1 MKAAA
6 LRRDGT
12 RSLFAERRRRE
23 MLRSP
28 GAFAYPGME
37 VIGMRGALAGVRRI
51 GLWAVL
57 GLAVGASAYAIG
69 VAAASGRCGDGV
81 CEGPETAVLCPQD
94 CGAAAAPAG
103 TLTSGTLPSG
113 LVPNPVRAVV
123 SENLLEWRDWLDD
136 GGFEAG
142 TACLTLL
149 DPAGALTRASV
160 VRSQE
165 AARSGTWGLEV
176 AATAGQGIV
185 LGLRTTIEKGEDTR
199 FSLWARSP
207 VGAVSVPVRVL
218 GVERI
223 GAAPTVLYTLPDRF
237 AVGVEWTRLELTID
251 NRRGLEYAI
260 LALDVGANT
269 TLLIDDAMAEGT
281 QWRMADPVD
290 GGRVV
295 GGVNVPAEPVA
306 PVHFAILIHIEDPS
320 LLQQQEAYFRVYTA
334 IFTEMARTLHE
345 HGGFLTIQ
353 PEEDWAMGAQ
363 RFAPTALADLAR
375 EFGVVYSTHTHGPNC
390 IDADGRPR
398 SVEDCNRSDRLAGWV
413 PSVEDCCDPIV
424 PVYVD
429 NLQELL
435 STVSGTEVSD
445 HNGNWEYTNPN
456 ALGAVGVET
465 WSAFKS
471 NQTQRTFDL
480 LMNNPWRPSAVSARD
495 NPSGFLVHDSATQV
509 VYIPGWGQ
517 SLTQNLERV
526 SARLAPMASQ
536 FIRFADPERVNT
548 FYVVTHVGHFGS
560 DDGTDYISVDPS
572 TGRLTYSGAF
582 LQDLATWDEAL
593 TEVIAPLVVEG
604 YLEWTSLPQMGRLFV
619 EWERQHG
626 A

>member
-1 MKAAA
+1 MS
-6 LRRDGT
+6 G
-12 RSLFAERRRRE
+12 
-23 MLRSP
+23 
-28 GAFAYPGME
+28 
-37 VIGMRGALAGVRRI
+37 VIVNLRRI
-51 GLWAVL
+51 GRWVAL
-57 GLAVGASAYAIG
+57 GLAVALSAYAMG
-69 VAAASGRCGDGV
+69 VAAAAGYCGDGV
-81 CEGPETAVLCPQD
+81 CEGPETAGLCPQD
-94 CGAAAAPAG
+94 CGAGAAAAG
-103 TLTSGTLPSG
+103 TPTETLASGTLASG

-123 SENLLEWRDWLDD
+123 SEDLLEWHDGLED
-136 GGFEAG
+136 GGFEEG

-149 DPAGALTRASV
+149 DPAGSLTRASV
-160 VRSQE
+160 VRSPE
-165 AARSGTWGLEV
+165 AAHSGLWGLKV

-185 LGLRTTIEKGEDTR
+185 LGLRTNVEKGEDVR
-199 FSLWARSP
+199 FSLWARSSG
-207 VGAVSVPVRVL
+207 GAVAVPVRVL
-218 GVERI
+218 GVEKI
-223 GAAPTVLYTLPDRF
+223 GAAPITLYALPERF
-237 AVGVEWTRLELTID
+237 AVGAEWTRLEFAID

-260 LALDVGANT
+260 LALDVGANM

-281 QWRMADPVD
+281 QWRMAARVD
-290 GGRVV
+290 GGRIV

-306 PVHFAILIHIEDPS
+306 PVHFAIVIHIEDPS
-320 LLQQQEAYFRVYTA
+320 LLQQQQAYFLQYTA
-334 IFTEMARTLHE
+334 IFTEMARILHE

-375 EFGVVYSTHTHGPNC
+375 DFGVVYSTHTHGPNC

-398 SVEDCNRSDRLAGWV
+398 SVEDCDRSDRLAGWV
-413 PSVEDCCDPIV
+413 PAVEDCCDPTV

-435 STVSGTEVSD
+435 SSVSGTKVTD

-465 WSAFKS
+465 WSAFKNS
-471 NQTQRTFDL
+471 QTQRTFDL
-480 LMNNPWRPSAVSARD
+480 LMNNPWRPSATSARD
-495 NPSGFLVHDSATQV
+495 DPSEFLVHDPATQV

-548 FYVVTHVGHFGS
+548 FYIVTHVGHFES
-560 DDGTDYISVDPS
+560 DDGAEYIHVDEAS
-572 TGRLTYSGAF
+572 GRLAYSAAF
-582 LQDLATWDEAL
+582 LRDLEYWDEAL
-593 TEVIAPLVVEG
+593 TDIVDPLVAGG
-604 YLEWTSLPQMGRLFV
+604 YLRWTSLPEMGRLYV

-626 A
+626 V